1 MKKNRMIC
9 VFLILALVLAIA
21 GCGSAQTVETPKT
34 NTQSEASGTPAAS
47 QPVSTGAEKKTV
59 NVTVLM
65 PNAGDTYF
73 QNKSYGYTLGEQ
85 SANSEF
91 PELNVVVKMYDA
103 GGYEYAEKQISQMED
118 AITQGVDIIVLTPC
132 DSEALVPYV
141 EKARAAGIIVINDDI
156 AVNCECDSAL
166 YENSVRAGKLLGY
179 RMAESMNYSG
189 NVCLLK
195 GPSSGSL
202 FVNRGRGVVEGLSPF
217 VNIKVLDE
225 QFQTD
230 DVMAGMSQVE
240 DWISRFGDE
249 LDGIYIHGATQ
260 AIVAADSLRAAG
272 YKAGDVKIFTF
283 DVSTESLQ
291 YLAEGWITGIV
302 PAQPIKVAQMA
313 VIYGVRA
320 YMGVDIP
327 EKVYTNDDYPILS
340 DEADFFDTGFCMA
353 PDGWAPALN

>member
-1 MKKNRMIC
+1 MKKSKIMCIIL
-9 VFLILALVLAIA
+9 VLALCLAIA
-21 GCGSAQTVETPKT
+21 GCGTAEP
-34 NTQSEASGTPAAS
+34 APAAAENS
-47 QPVSTGAEKKTV
+47 APAAANVEETGEKKTV
-59 NVTVLM
+59 NVMVLM

-73 QNKSYGYTLGEQ
+73 QNKSYGYFLGEQ

-118 AITQGVDIIVLTPC
+118 AITQGVDVIVLTPC

-141 EKARAAGIIVINDDI
+141 EKALDAGIVVINDDI
-156 AVNCECDSAL
+156 AVNCDCTSAI
-166 YENSVRAGKLLGY
+166 YENSIRAGKFVGY
-179 RMAESMNYSG
+179 RMAESMNYEG

-202 FVNRGRGVVEGLSPF
+202 FVNRGKGVVEGLSAF
-217 VNIKVLDE
+217 SGINILDE

-240 DWISRFGDE
+240 DWIQRFGDD
-249 LDGIYIHGATQ
+249 LDAIYIHGATQ
-260 AIVAADSLRAAG
+260 AIVAADSLKAAG
-272 YKAGDVKIFTF
+272 YKPGDVKIFTF

-291 YLAEGWITGIV
+291 YLQDGWITGIV
-302 PAQPIKVAQMA
+302 PAQPIKVAQTA

-320 YMGVDIP
+320 YMGEEIP
-327 EKVYTNDDYPILS
+327 TKVFSNDDYPILC
-340 DEADFFDTGFCMA
+340 DEAEFFDTGFCMA
-353 PDGWAPALN
+353 PDGWSPKLN

>member
-1 MKKNRMIC
+1 MKKRTVIC
-9 VFLILALVLAIA
+9 MLLVLVLTFAIA
-21 GCGSAQTVETPKT
+21 GCGTE
-34 NTQSEASGTPAAS
+34 PAAS
-47 QPVSTGAEKKTV
+47 APAAKPAAPAAAAPSGGGKESVT
-59 NVTVLM
+59 VTVLM

-85 SANSEF
+85 AANAEF

-118 AITQGVDIIVLTPC
+118 AITQGVDVIILTPC

-141 EKARAAGIIVINDDI
+141 EKALDAGIVVINDDI
-156 AVNCECDSAL
+156 AVNTRCTSAIFEDSI
-166 YENSVRAGKLLGY
+166 RAGKFVGY
-179 RMAESMNYSG
+179 RMAESMNYTG

-202 FVNRGRGVVEGLSPF
+202 FVNRGKGVVEGISAF
-217 VNIKVLDE
+217 GGITVLDE

-240 DWISRFGDE
+240 DWISRFGDD
-249 LDGIYIHGATQ
+249 LNGIYIHGATQ
-260 AIVAADSLRAAG
+260 AIVAADSLKAAG

-283 DVSTESLQ
+283 DVSAESLQ
-291 YLAEGWITGIV
+291 YLRDGWITGIV
-302 PAQPIKVAQMA
+302 PAQPIKVAQNA
-313 VIYGVRA
+313 VLFGVRA
-320 YMGVDIP
+320 LMGVEVP
-327 EKVYTNDDYPILS
+327 EIVHSSDDYPILS
-340 DEADFFDTGFCMA
+340 DEADSFDTGFCMA